1 MVNPILP
8 NAKWNSRLFVDLIM
22 TIHVKMIYV
31 NFNGKPCNKSLNTK
45 IKASK
50 RAIFFSFLPLMC
62 ASATWKS
69 WARTACHSSKELT
82 NFNTFSATIFSGN
95 SSEEID
101 ILHMFK
107 IFFFFFSKIK
117 FRGIVSAAFLFSRQV
132 RLVQNTVCVELFGG
146 TFRVFI
152 ILIFFLADLLQ
163 TSYVTHQGFFFILF
177 YFFYQVKE

>member
-1 MVNPILP
+1 
-8 NAKWNSRLFVDLIM
+8 M

-132 RLVQNTVCVELFGG
+132 RLVQNSLCWVVRWHVSCFYYSD
-146 TFRVFI
+146 F
-152 ILIFFLADLLQ
+152 FFLADLLQ
-163 TSYVTHQGFFFILF
+163 TSYVTHQGFFFLPSKRIDLITGSLDTQSVNRAPQRSPF
-177 YFFYQVKE
+177 P